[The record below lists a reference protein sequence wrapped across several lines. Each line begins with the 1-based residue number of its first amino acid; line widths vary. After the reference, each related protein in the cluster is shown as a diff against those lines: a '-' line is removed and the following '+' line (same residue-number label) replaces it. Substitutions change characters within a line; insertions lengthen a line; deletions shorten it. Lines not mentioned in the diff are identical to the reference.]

1 MNYITDSSK
10 TESCNSDF
18 EDQEQN
24 TSSQSKGKKKNV
36 RKESI
41 IKKRFKIDHDSTPRR
56 QSKRIRNTDLF
67 EVKIQKSMTLRKLK
81 LKVIILIF
89 TFRSCP

>member
-24 TSSQSKGKKKNV
+24 TSSQSKGKKKIV

-41 IKKRFKIDHDSTPRR
+41 LKKRFKIDDDSTPRR

-81 LKVIILIF
+81 LKVILLIF
-89 TFRSCP
+89 TFRLCP